1 MLKKKRRRGSALILT
16 LFFLTLLSLLATAL
30 TKMLPFELNAATRAS
45 NDLKGYY
52 AAAAGIDGAIAKM
65 IDVYPAVAKDPDGT
79 NLDTEID
86 YAAATPPTPYLER
99 AVGEYNY
106 KVYLS
111 RPSGF
116 NQFQYR
122 MESWSYRRDLEQ
134 YRPKITPLGP
144 KMYPGHRKAVAY
156 VEQKNFTDFNFFGEG
171 SGSWNLLATVEGPAH
186 FGGDMQFWV
195 TADRWAANYV
205 TFSSIVTSPNAKS
218 TTNIDWKGNGGAADT
233 AAEWN
238 QVTPTGEA
246 GVIYNY
252 GKNLSVPTTINYA
265 EQAYGE
271 TPPTTIPA
279 GITVPEDGLGIA
291 KGGIIIKPASNAAV
305 KDMEF
310 KVDPV
315 TGNQVVKVIV
325 GSDTYNVIYAEKDGV
340 VTLPGTT
347 STVTIADVNVGSSGK
362 TVVIKNGNVENDVDG
377 LTNGLIHVEGDI
389 GVTQGNS
396 KVLSGLSGTI
406 KGNVIPNPNDDPSNP
421 DDNKITIERTVTS
434 TGTIALDGS
443 IARADIQEL
452 HQNNVPATLPAGDS
466 AARYVDPVNADYAFH
481 PPTKKELKTWKNALG
496 QTVDKS
502 EIFGRDNLMI
512 FAKEDLWVSMD
523 PNHIPTNTAQGN
535 QKILNLFGQFL
546 SGGTIKVMR
555 EQGNN
560 SGHLN
565 IIGAL
570 AQKDPLSHDQFINAN
585 SGGGND
591 NWDIKFLY
599 DPQMAFKPSKF
610 LPGLPMY
617 TVKAF
622 SEEIIG
628 GH

>member
-1 MLKKKRRRGSALILT
+1 MKTRKTRRGSALVLT
-16 LFFLTLLSLLATAL
+16 LFFLTLLGLLATAL
-30 TKMLPFELNAATRAS
+30 AKMLPIELNAATRGT

-52 AAAAGIDGAIAKM
+52 SAAAGIDGAIAKM
-65 IDVYPAVAKDPDGT
+65 IDVYPAAVT
-79 NLDTEID
+79 NLPQTID
-86 YAAATPPTPYLER
+86 YAAATPPTPYLEK

-122 MESWSYRRDLEQ
+122 VESWSYRRDLEN
-134 YRPKITPLGP
+134 YRPKIGNTTR
-144 KMYPGHRKAVAY
+144 MYPGHRKAVAY

-171 SGSWNLLATVEGPAH
+171 SGSWNMLATVEGPAH
-186 FGGDMQFWV
+186 FGGDIQLWV

-218 TTNIDWKGNGGAADT
+218 SANIDWKGNGGAPDT

-252 GKNLSVPTTINYA
+252 GKNLTVPTNINYA
-265 EQAYGE
+265 EAAYGE
-271 TPPTTIPA
+271 TPPATIPT
-279 GITVPEDGLGIA
+279 GVTVPTNGLNNA
-291 KGGIIIKPASNAAV
+291 KGGIIIKPANNAAV
-305 KDMEF
+305 EDMEF
-310 KVDPV
+310 KVDAA
-315 TGNQVVKVIV
+315 TGNQVVKVKV
-325 GSDTYNVIYAEKDGV
+325 GNDIYNIIYAENNGT
-340 VTLPGTT
+340 VTLPGTAV
-347 STVTIADVNVGSSGK
+347 TVPITDANTGSAGKTIVVKNGAVGSMTK
-362 TVVIKNGNVENDVDG
+362 VNG
-377 LTNGLIHVEGDI
+377 LTNGLIHVEGNI

-396 KVLSGLSGTI
+396 KVLSGMSGTI
-406 KGNVIPNPNDDPSNP
+406 KGNVIPNPNEDPNNP
-421 DDNKITIERTVTS
+421 DDNTMTIERTVTS
-434 TGTIALDGS
+434 TGTIALDGPVG
-443 IARADIQEL
+443 RADIDEL
-452 HQNNVPATLPAGDS
+452 FKNNAPSTLPAGDS

-481 PPTKKELKTWKNALG
+481 PLSKQELKTWKNSSG

-502 EIFGRDNLMI
+502 SIFGRDNLMI

-523 PNHIPTNTAQGN
+523 PDHIPTNTAQN
-535 QKILNLFGQFL
+535 QKVLNLFGQFL

-560 SGHLN
+560 SGQFN

-617 TVKAF
+617 SVKAF